1 MKEIIIKSQKT
12 LFIIEDSDII
22 IESILEDVAN
32 ILNNGDT
39 PNLF

>member
-22 IESILEDVAN
+22 IESILEDVGN